1 MPRISAATVADHR
14 ANQHAALLEAAR
26 TVLTEEGVHAL
37 TPAAVGAKVGLARSS
52 VYRYF
57 GSTAD
62 ILAQLVEDT
71 FPRWLA
77 RLQDALSTPGSLD
90 DRIRAYGAVVLSFV
104 GNPDY
109 AFLPALQSLGL
120 PGECQTRV
128 EELHESLI
136 DPLRS
141 ALEESGYEHAS
152 LRAHLAWGVLG
163 AGSRLLAETT
173 ENSTE
178 IAEVTL
184 DTFCH
189 ALR

>member
-1 MPRISAATVADHR
+1 MIRHFLFER
-14 ANQHAALLEAAR
+14 LLGNR
-26 TVLTEEGVHAL
+26 PLGFGL
-37 TPAAVGAKVGLARSS
+37 PGIVGR
-52 VYRYF
+52 
-57 GSTAD
+57 
-62 ILAQLVEDT
+62 Q
-71 FPRWLA
+71 WLMA
-77 RLQDALSTPGSLD
+77 RLAIIAAIEHFTAVLGAWVLDDALKMLVGRDRPVFD
-90 DRIRAYGAVVLSFV
+90 DPLAHASGASFPSGHAMTSIAAYGAVVLSFV

-136 DPLRS
+136 DPLRH
-141 ALEESGYEHAS
+141 ALEESGYENAS

-163 AGSRLLAETT
+163 AGSRRLSETT
-173 ENSTE
+173 EDPTE

-184 DTFCH
+184 DTFCR